1 MRAYDLHV
9 HASPF
14 GGENS
19 AEEVVE
25 FAKKLGWNGIAIC
38 CSPESEESLDTQLKS
53 LEALKTA
60 DFDIVKAVEI
70 KPANLQDFHKTIDM
84 VRKKVEIIVVCGGD
98 IEVNKAALETK
109 EVDVLSHPEHQRNDS
124 GIDAV
129 MAKTAADNQVHIEL
143 NFHEVLNTYRKSRVH
158 VLSHMRQ
165 NLKLSAKYGFPIAI
179 TSGAYSKWELR
190 APRELAAFGLN
201 MGMHLDAAFLSL
213 ASQRLDANRQK
224 LGRDW
229 VMPGVTLVD
238 N

>member
-25 FAKKLGWNGIAIC
+25 FAKKLGWSGVALC
-38 CSPESEESLDTQLKS
+38 CSPDSESFDKQLKILDS
-53 LEALKTA
+53 LKTS
-60 DFDIVKAVEI
+60 DFDVVKAVEI
-70 KPANLQDFHKTIDM
+70 KAENLQEFYKTIDS
-84 VRKKVEIIVVCGGD
+84 VRKKVEIIVVSGGD
-98 IEVNKAALETK
+98 IEVNKAAVETK
-109 EVDVLSHPEHQRNDS
+109 EVDVLSHPERQRNDS

-143 NFHEVLNTYRKSRVH
+143 NFREVLNSYRKSRVH

-165 NLKLSAKYGFPIAI
+165 NLKLSGKYGFPIAI

-201 MGMHLDAAFLSL
+201 LGMHLDATFQSL
-213 ASQRLDANRQK
+213 AVQRLDINRQK
-224 LGRDW
+224 LSKDW